1 MVINGILAG
10 LVAIT
15 AGCNMEEPLTEIIN
29 GTVAGVL
36 VDVAVIYVDKLK
48 VDDPVGA
55 VAVHGVNGF
64 FGTLAVGLFAAD
76 GGLFFGGGFSLLL
89 TQLIGVIT
97 IAVFSFVVTFV
108 LMKLIDKTLGIRV
121 SREEEI
127 AGIDAASF
135 GVESYSTYE

>member
-1 MVINGILAG
+1 
-10 LVAIT
+10 
-15 AGCNMEEPLTEIIN
+15 
-29 GTVAGVL
+29 L

>member
-1 MVINGILAG
+1 MAG

-15 AGCNMEEPLTEIIN
+15 AGCNVVEPLSAIII

-76 GGLFFGGGFSLLL
+76 GGLFFGGGSSLFL
-89 TQLIGVIT
+89 TQLIGVLT
-97 IAVFSFVVTFV
+97 IIVFSFVVTFV